1 MSNHFKETI
10 SIKKGTALYVGAV
23 LGSGILI
30 LPGMT
35 ASIAEGNAIIS
46 WLIMILLSVPL
57 AFTFAFLSIEYPS
70 AGGIATF
77 SEKAFGKNVG
87 AMIGWCFLLR
97 VALGKLLYQ

>member
-1 MSNHFKETI
+1 MSNHFSETI

-46 WLIMILLSVPL
+46 WLIMILLSIPL
-57 AFTFAFLSIEYPS
+57 ALTFAFLSIEHPS

-77 SEKAFGKNVG
+77 SEKAFGKKVG
-87 AMIGWCFLLR
+87 AIIICTLCKGHFE
-97 VALGKLLYQ
+97 KS